1 MTRPV
6 LPSAIALA
14 IAQFSPV
21 SRAWA
26 AASGFELEDV
36 RQEIAVAI
44 LVGEDPVRAVP
55 RTLRIRRVGGVWR
68 SLDVLPAAGELGNHD
83 VVFGDEKAPLCKD
96 SSGIVEALWGGSEQ
110 VAARCGVGRRTAQL
124 RLKAQLARFETS
136 GDLFA
141 VAGDA

>member
-1 MTRPV
+1 MKPRDFP
-6 LPSAIALA
+6 PEIAFAIS
-14 IAQFSPV
+14 QFSPV

-68 SLDVLPAAGELGNHD
+68 SLDALPAAGELGNHD
-83 VVFGDEKAPLCKD
+83 AVFGDEGAPLCDD
-96 SSGIVEALWGGSEQ
+96 STGLAEALWGGSEH
-110 VAARCGVGRRTAQL
+110 VAARCGVGRRAAQL

-141 VAGDA
+141 TGGAV

>member
-1 MTRPV
+1 MKPRDFP
-6 LPSAIALA
+6 PEIAKALS
-14 IAQFSPV
+14 QFSPV

-83 VVFGDEKAPLCKD
+83 VVFGDEEAPLCD
-96 SSGIVEALWGGSEQ
+96 DDSGIAAAIAGGSDH
-110 VAARCGVGRRTAQL
+110 VAARCGVGRRAAQL
-124 RLKAQLARFETS
+124 RLRAQLARFEAA

-141 VAGDA
+141 VVGGE